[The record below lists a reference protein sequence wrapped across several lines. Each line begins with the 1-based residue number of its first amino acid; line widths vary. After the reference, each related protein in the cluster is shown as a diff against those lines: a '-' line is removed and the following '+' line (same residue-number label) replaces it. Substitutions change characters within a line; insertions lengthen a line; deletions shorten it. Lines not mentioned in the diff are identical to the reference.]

1 MSALKNIKGDDSSF
15 ALNISIPISQLLQE
29 ELR

>member
-1 MSALKNIKGDDSSF
+1 MSALKNIKGDDSF
-15 ALNISIPISQLLQE
+15 ALNISIPISQLFQE